1 MHDPVLEV
9 LQKQGLGFQVSGR
22 DYVTKCLNPEHPDTN
37 PSLRISRET
46 GAFHCFACH
55 FKGNI
60 FKYFGIL
67 TNPTPLKI
75 TKLKQKLQALQ
86 LQHSLELPAGAVPF
100 TRVFRGI
107 STQTLKEFGAFYT
120 QKEPKLEDRI
130 CFPITDVLGKTLVF
144 VCRHTLSN
152 GNPRYVNYPSGVSM
166 PVFPAS
172 APQNTKSIVL
182 VEGLFDFLNLYDK
195 GLKTAVCC
203 FGTNTLQNN
212 IDQKLFTFKAQ
223 GITHIFIMFD
233 GDDAGA
239 KAAQELK
246 PKIEELGFVVEI
258 IKLPDGLD
266 PGDMDQETVDS
277 IQEYTKR

>member
-86 LQHSLELPAGAVPF
+86 LQHSLELPPGSVPF

-107 STQTLKEFGAFYT
+107 SPATLKEFGAFYT

-212 IDQKLFTFKAQ
+212 IAQKLFTFKAQ
-223 GITHIFIMFD
+223 GITHVFVMFD
-233 GDDAGA
+233 GDDAGS

-258 IKLPDGLD
+258 INLPDGLD

-277 IQEYTKR
+277 ILEYTKR